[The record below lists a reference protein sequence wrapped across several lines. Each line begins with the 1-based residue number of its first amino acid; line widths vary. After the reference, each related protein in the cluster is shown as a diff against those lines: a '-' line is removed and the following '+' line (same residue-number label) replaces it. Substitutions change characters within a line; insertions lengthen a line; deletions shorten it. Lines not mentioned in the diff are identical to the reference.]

1 MFGSNTLYQSLP
13 AKALQTAK
21 SSLNI
26 FTFGPDATEE
36 SPGTATLACTT
47 LSSLQ

>member
-1 MFGSNTLYQSLP
+1 MSGSNALYQSIP
-13 AKALQTAK
+13 ANALQTAK

-26 FTFGPDATEE
+26 FTFGPDATAK
-36 SPGTATLACTT
+36 SPSTATVACTT